1 MGTTDARRVKPLVE
15 ACCDSIETACA
26 AQSCGAGRIELC
38 GAGDGGTTPSL
49 GMIAH
54 CREQLVVPMAVMIRP
69 RAGDFVYTEQE
80 RDVMSAD
87 IMTARALGVNV
98 VVLGILRLDGTV
110 DEEAMLPLVGSA
122 RPMQVTFHRAFDRTP
137 DAQAALDTLLAL
149 GIDTVL
155 TAGHGRL
162 ALDGVPTLASLR
174 ERAGEQ
180 LTVMAGGGVRAH
192 NVHEIV
198 SRSGVRAVHA
208 RATDSAVFAALTAA
222 LGIGPA

>member
-1 MGTTDARRVKPLVE
+1 MKPLVE
-15 ACCDSIETACA
+15 ACCDSIETALA

-69 RAGDFVYTEQE
+69 RTGDFVFSEAE

-87 IMTARALGVNV
+87 IMTARALGVNA
-98 VVLGILRLDGTV
+98 VVLGILRPDGTI
-110 DEEAMLPLVGSA
+110 DEEAMLPLVASA

-137 DAQAALDTLLAL
+137 DARAALESLLAL

-155 TAGHGRL
+155 TSGHGRF
-162 ALDGVPTLASLR
+162 ALDGVEALGALR

-192 NVHEIV
+192 NVHEII

-208 RATDSAVFAALTAA
+208 RATDAAVFADLTRA
-222 LGIGPA
+222 LGLDAG

>member
-1 MGTTDARRVKPLVE
+1 MEVHAVRPLIE
-15 ACCDSIETACA
+15 ACCDSIETARA

-38 GAGDGGTTPSL
+38 GAGEGGTTPSL

-54 CREQLVVPMAVMIRP
+54 CRALLVVPMAVMIRP
-69 RAGDFVYTEQE
+69 RAGDFVYTAEE
-80 RDVMSAD
+80 REVMSAD
-87 IMTARALGVNV
+87 ILTARALGVNAV
-98 VVLGILRLDGTV
+98 VFGILKTDGTV
-110 DEEAMLPLVGSA
+110 DADAMLPLVASA

-137 DAQAALDTLLAL
+137 DAHAAFESLLSL

-155 TAGHGRL
+155 TSGHARF
-162 ALDGVPTLASLR
+162 ALDGVQTLAALR

-208 RATDSAVFAALTAA
+208 RATDPAVFAELTAA
-222 LGIGPA
+222 FGIEPE